1 MLKNSET
8 RFGIVKY
15 KVLSD
20 PCLSIQA
27 KGLYSLIACYADK
40 NREAYPSAS
49 TLADSMDVSQRYLFK
64 LLKDDATVSGL
75 VGTRIYPSVKPQ
87 SGTFPC
93 IIYTR
98 TNGNWDYHFKGSS
111 GLIFS
116 RLQILMTRLPTP

>member
-20 PCLSIQA
+20 PNLSIQA

-49 TLADSMDVSQRYLFK
+49 TLADSMNVSQRYIFK
-64 LLKDDATVSGL
+64 LLKELRQHKYIKRINGKL
-75 VGTRIYPSVKPQ
+75 V
-87 SGTFPC
+87 
-93 IIYTR
+93 II
-98 TNGNWDYHFKGSS
+98 
-111 GLIFS
+111 
-116 RLQILMTRLPTP
+116 